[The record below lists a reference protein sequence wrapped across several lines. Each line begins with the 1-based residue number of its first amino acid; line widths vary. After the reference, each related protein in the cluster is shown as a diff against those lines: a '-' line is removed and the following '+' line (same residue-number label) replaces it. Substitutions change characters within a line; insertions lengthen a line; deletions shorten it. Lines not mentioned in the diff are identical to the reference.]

1 LNLLSKIRTVWR
13 EDSLLRRVVK
23 NSSYLFSSSTIG
35 MGLAIVQSVLAARL
49 LGVAAFGL
57 LGMVMSFASS
67 VNRLLSFRIGE
78 LVVKYGGEYLA
89 KEQKDRAAA
98 TLKAAALTEIG
109 TSLTAYLL
117 LYLLAPFASQYIIKD
132 SAATLF
138 IRFYA
143 LALLANFVTGTAT
156 ALLQLGD
163 HFRSQA
169 LIGLGQNVLTA
180 SIIAYAYFS
189 GGDIRLVLTAYLS
202 GKVFYGLSL
211 GYWGLRR
218 ANQLLGRDWLRAP
231 FNLLPPKREFWA
243 FAFSSNFSGT
253 VNLVTRDSEVL
264 WLGFLLPGEIG
275 KISAGYYKTALAIIN
290 LILMP
295 INPFIATTFPEIAR
309 TVGEGAW
316 DKLKTLLKRLTAIS
330 AAWTFSVAL
339 FFVFFGEWLISTFYG
354 AEYVPAVPAA
364 LILML
369 GFGTANILY
378 WNRPLLLSLG
388 LPTYPLKVMAFTGV
402 AKILLSFWLV
412 PKYGYLAQAA
422 LMSAYFVVSV
432 GLIVWKGMREIKN
445 RERRTALAKG

>member
-1 LNLLSKIRTVWR
+1 MKLPNLLSIWR

-35 MGLAIVQSVLAARL
+35 MALAMVQSVLAARL

-57 LGMVMSFASS
+57 LGMVMSFATS

-89 KEQKDRAAA
+89 QDQKDRAAA

-109 TSLTAYLL
+109 TSLSAYVL
-117 LYLLAPFASQYIIKD
+117 LYIFAPLASQYIIKD
-132 SAATLF
+132 PTATIF

-143 LALLANFVTGTAT
+143 LALLSNFVTGTSA

-169 LIGLGQNVLTA
+169 AIALIQNILTA
-180 SIIAYAYFS
+180 GLITYAYFF
-189 GGDIRLVLTAYLS
+189 GGDIWFILSAYLV
-202 GKVFYGLSL
+202 GKVFYGFAFLI
-211 GYWGLRR
+211 WGMRR
-218 ANQLLGRDWLRAP
+218 ADELLGHGWIRAP
-231 FNLLPPKREFWA
+231 FNLLPPKREFWS

-264 WLGFLLPGEIG
+264 WLGFLLPGEVG
-275 KISAGYYKTALAIIN
+275 KLAAGYYKTALAVIN

-309 TVGEGAW
+309 TVGERAW
-316 DKLKTLLKRLTAIS
+316 DKLKTLLKRLTVIS
-330 AAWTFSVAL
+330 AAWTGAVSL
-339 FFVFFGEWLISTFYG
+339 FLIFAGEWLISTFYG
-354 AEYVPAVPAA
+354 AEYAPATPAA
-364 LILML
+364 LILL
-369 GFGTANILY
+369 IGFGTANILY

-388 LPTYPLKVMAFTGV
+388 LPTYPLKVMTLVGL
-402 AKILLSFWLV
+402 AKIGLSFLLV
-412 PKYGYLAQAA
+412 PRFGYIAQAA
-422 LMSAYFVVSV
+422 LMSAFFVVSV
-432 GLIVWKGMREIKN
+432 GMIVWRGFTEIKIQV
-445 RERRTALAKG
+445 ELDKSI